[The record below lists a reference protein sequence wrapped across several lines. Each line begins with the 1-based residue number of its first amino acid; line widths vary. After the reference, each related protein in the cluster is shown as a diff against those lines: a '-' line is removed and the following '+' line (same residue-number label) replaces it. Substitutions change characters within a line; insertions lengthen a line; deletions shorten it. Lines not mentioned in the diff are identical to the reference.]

1 MVSTSETHFRHFN
14 VSVQDSLRVPLKTI
28 QERIGHALTGSFTLG
43 VYGHTLDWRENE
55 EAAQGLG
62 DVIAKAEAEEN
73 SDNSDCLTAIKQ
85 KSFHSQKME
94 VF

>member
-1 MVSTSETHFRHFN
+1 MRPV
-14 VSVQDSLRVPLKTI
+14 VQVN
-28 QERIGHALTGSFTLG
+28 EECIGHALTGSFTLD
-43 VYGHTLDWRENE
+43 VFGHTLDWRENE
-55 EAAQGLG
+55 EAAQKLG
-62 DVIAKAEAEEN
+62 DVLAKAVADAEKN

>member
-1 MVSTSETHFRHFN
+1 MKTPISPH
-14 VSVQDSLRVPLKTI
+14 QALGPLQK
-28 QERIGHALTGSFTLG
+28 
-43 VYGHTLDWRENE
+43 
-55 EAAQGLG
+55 LG
-62 DVIAKAEAEEN
+62 DAIAKAVADAEKN

>member
-1 MVSTSETHFRHFN
+1 M
-14 VSVQDSLRVPLKTI
+14 QDSLRVPLKTI
-28 QERIGHALTGSFTLG
+28 QERIGHGLIGTFILD

-55 EAAQGLG
+55 EAAQKLG
-62 DVIAKAEAEEN
+62 DRIAKVFADAEKN

-94 VF
+94 VS